1 MPLNSMM
8 TYYDFDFNIESIA
21 EFLYLRK
28 MIILTL
34 DVIAQNNIFN
44 GCKIGCLQNCKKF
57 KILFQFKFNY
67 QFNKRK
73 LKRKFINIIYY
84 NVWF

>member
-1 MPLNSMM
+1 M

-34 DVIAQNNIFN
+34 DV
-44 GCKIGCLQNCKKF
+44 
-57 KILFQFKFNY
+57 
-67 QFNKRK
+67 K
-73 LKRKFINIIYY
+73 LLKIIYLM
-84 NVWF
+84 VAK